1 MAVSDLVVIGAGP
14 GGYVAAIRA
23 AQLGLDTVL
32 VEKDPSLG
40 GTCLNVGCI
49 PSKALLESSEL
60 YARLGAEAAAHGIRV
75 GEVTLDLAAMMARK
89 AKVVDELTRGVALLM
104 KRNKVMVH
112 AGVGRLDGPGRVV
125 VTTSDG
131 TETILETRAVLL
143 ATGSVPVELP
153 FLPFDGVRVV
163 TSTEALSFSAAPKSL
178 AVIGAGAVGLEMAS
192 VWSRLG
198 AEVTVIEL
206 LSQVA
211 PFADAEAARELQ
223 RALKKQG
230 IRFHL
235 GAQVTGAT
243 VGDDGVR
250 LAVEDRNGKALEV
263 VTETVLVAV
272 GRRPYVVG
280 LGLESAGL
288 KTDQRG
294 RISVDAGF
302 RTGAAGVYAI
312 GDLVEGP
319 MLAHKAGE
327 EGVAV
332 AEILAGKPG
341 LVNRDAI
348 PSVVYTSPELA
359 QVGLTEAQASKDGRE
374 IRVGRFP
381 FKASGRARAMG
392 DTAGLV
398 KVVADARTDR
408 ILGVHMVGP
417 RVSELIGE
425 AVLGM
430 EFSAAAE
437 DIARTVHAHPTL
449 SEALKEAALDVAG
462 RAIHV

>member
-1 MAVSDLVVIGAGP
+1 MAASDLVVIGAGP

-23 AQLGLDTVL
+23 AQLGLSVAL
-32 VEKDPSLG
+32 VEKDASLG
-40 GTCLNVGCI
+40 GTCLNVGCM

-60 YARLGAEAAAHGIRV
+60 YARLGADAVAHGITV
-75 GEVTLDLAAMMARK
+75 SGVTLDLAAMMARK
-89 AKVVDELTRGVALLM
+89 DKVVAELTRGIALLM
-104 KRNKVMVH
+104 KKNKVTVH
-112 AGVGRLDGPGRVV
+112 QGLGRLDGPGRVV
-125 VTTSDG
+125 VRAADG
-131 TETILETRAVLL
+131 VETVLEARSVLL

-163 TSTEALSFSAAPKSL
+163 TSTEALSFDAVPASL

-206 LSQVA
+206 LPQIT
-211 PFADAEAARELQ
+211 PFADADAAKELQ

-230 IRFHL
+230 ITFQL
-235 GAQVTGAT
+235 GAKVTGAT
-243 VGDDGVR
+243 VGDDGVT
-250 LAVEDRNGKALEV
+250 LAVEDQRGKALEV
-263 VTETVLVAV
+263 IAEKVLVAV
-272 GRRPYVVG
+272 GRRPYVDG

-294 RISVDAGF
+294 RIAVDAGF

-319 MLAHKAGE
+319 MLAHKAEE

-341 LVNRDAI
+341 LVNHAAI
-348 PSVVYTSPELA
+348 PSVVYTHPELA
-359 QVGLTEAQASKDGRE
+359 QVGLTESQAAGEGRE
-374 IRVGRFP
+374 IRIGRFP
-381 FKASGRARAMG
+381 FKASGRAKAIG

-398 KVVADARTDR
+398 KVIADARTDR

-417 RVSELIGE
+417 HVSELIGE
-425 AVLGM
+425 AVLGV

-449 SEALKEAALDVAG
+449 SEALKEAALAVDG
-462 RAIHV
+462 RAIHS

>member
-1 MAVSDLVVIGAGP
+1 MAASDLVVIGAGP

-23 AQLGLDTVL
+23 AQLGLSVAL
-32 VEKDPSLG
+32 VEKDAALG
-40 GTCLNVGCI
+40 GTCLNVGCM

-60 YARLGAEAAAHGIRV
+60 YARLGADAAAHGVTV
-75 GEVTLDLAAMMARK
+75 GAVTLDLAAMMARK
-89 AKVVDELTRGVALLM
+89 DQVVADLTRGIALLM
-104 KRNKVMVH
+104 KKNKVAVH
-112 AGVGRLDGPGRVV
+112 RGVGRLDGPGRVV
-125 VTTSDG
+125 VTVPGGADTV
-131 TETILETRAVLL
+131 LEARSVLL

-163 TSTEALSFSAAPKSL
+163 TSTEALSFEAVPASL

-198 AEVTVIEL
+198 AAVTVIEL
-206 LSQVA
+206 LPQIT
-211 PFADAEAARELQ
+211 PFADADAAKELQ

-230 IRFHL
+230 IAFQL
-235 GAQVTGAT
+235 GAKVTGAT
-243 VGDDGVR
+243 VGDEGVV
-250 LAVEDRNGKALEV
+250 LTVEDKRGKALEV
-263 VTETVLVAV
+263 AAERVLVAV
-272 GRRPYVVG
+272 GRRPYVDG

-294 RISVDAGF
+294 RIAVDAGF

-319 MLAHKAGE
+319 MLAHKAEE

-332 AEILAGKPG
+332 AEILAGMPG
-341 LVNRDAI
+341 LVNPATI
-348 PSVVYTSPELA
+348 PSVVYTHPELA
-359 QVGLTEAQASKDGRE
+359 QVGLTESQAASGGRE
-374 IRVGRFP
+374 LRVGRFP
-381 FKASGRARAMG
+381 FKASGRAKAMG
-392 DTAGLV
+392 ETAGLV
-398 KVVADARTDR
+398 KVIADAKTDR

-462 RAIHV
+462 RAIHS